1 MRQYRETVRKILTDE
16 RSYHKLNRTGVDTI
30 TRFGH
35 QTEYDLQEGF
45 PLLTTK
51 KLHIE
56 SIFTELLWFLRGE
69 HNVRSLQEKGV
80 TLWNEWA
87 DENGELGPIYGYQWR
102 SWPTSDG
109 DYVDQIQRALKLI
122 REDPTS
128 RRIIVNAWNV
138 GQLDQMALPPCHL
151 LFQFDVRG
159 DFLDCQL
166 YQRSCDTGLGVP
178 FNIASYAA
186 IVHLFAQETGLK
198 PGVLVH
204 TFGNLHIYC
213 GSGER
218 GEFYRDHLDELKDR
232 VGSVG
237 DERRRFLDIKDWIDT
252 KAPTEE
258 MHVVDGKP
266 VRRRLD
272 HVPWLLLQS
281 SRELRGSPRLEVS
294 KGNLLEDLVY
304 RNQEDV
310 FRVVNYNPHPRIRM
324 DVAA

>member
-1 MRQYRETVRKILTDE
+1 MRQYHETVRKILTDE
-16 RSYHKLNRTGVDTI
+16 LSYHKPNRTGVYTI
-30 TRFGH
+30 TRFGY

-51 KLHIE
+51 KLHIKSLFE
-56 SIFTELLWFLRGE
+56 ELLWFLRGE
-69 HNVRSLQEKGV
+69 HNTRSLQMKGV
-80 TLWNEWA
+80 TLWDEWA

-102 SWPTSDG
+102 SWPTPDG
-109 DYVDQIQRALKLI
+109 GHIDQIQRALKLI

-151 LFQFDVRG
+151 LFHFNVRG
-159 DFLDCQL
+159 NFLDCQL

-186 IVHLFAQETGLK
+186 IVHLFAKETGLR

-204 TFGNLHIYC
+204 TFGDLHIYC
-213 GSGER
+213 GKGER
-218 GEFYRDHLDELKDR
+218 GEFYRDNLDELKDR

-237 DERRRFLDIKDWIDT
+237 DERKRFLDIKDWIDA
-252 KAPTEE
+252 KVPPEE
-258 MHVVDGKP
+258 GYIVDGN
-266 VRRRLD
+266 VIYRRLD
-272 HVPWLLLQS
+272 HVPWLLLLL
-281 SRELRGSPRLEVS
+281 SRQPRRLPRLEIGEGS
-294 KGNLLEDLVY
+294 LLEDLVY
-304 RNQEDV
+304 KNQEDV
-310 FRVVNYNPHPRIRM
+310 FSVVDYNPHSGIRM